1 MKLYYNPY
9 ACSIAPAIAAA
20 EGGLALD
27 LTFVDILHDPH
38 ALADGSDYALTN
50 KRNYVPLLEL
60 DNGERLSEVAAIVQ
74 YLADTAGNGIAP
86 ASGTPERYKLQE
98 WLTFIGTEL
107 HKFYSPWLFH
117 PEVGET
123 AQAYARA
130 KIASRYRLIDA
141 HLAVNHYLLGDRFSV
156 ADAYLFVTVS
166 WEAVAKTP
174 LDDFPN
180 IRAWFARMKARPAVA
195 VALKRHSVLPE
206 AAAA

>member
-1 MKLYYNPY
+1 MKLYYNSY

-27 LTFVDILHDPH
+27 LTVVDILHDPH
-38 ALADGSDYALTN
+38 TLADGSDYALTN
-50 KRNYVPLLEL
+50 PRNYVPLLEL

-141 HLAVNHYLLGDRFSV
+141 HLAVNDYLLGDRFSV
-156 ADAYLFVTVS
+156 ADAYLFVTVG

-180 IRAWFARMKARPAVA
+180 IRAWFARMKARPPVA
-195 VALKRHSVLPE
+195 AALKRHSVLPE
-206 AAAA
+206 AVAA